1 MRRRD
6 FLAAVPALAT
16 ALKTMP
22 PASAAPASPELK
34 LQYRQPAARWADA
47 LPLGNGRLGAMVTG
61 GVERER
67 IYLNEDTLWSGFP
80 TERDTPPEPGALA
93 EVRRLILQ
101 QKDYV
106 AGDEAAKKLQ
116 GPFTE
121 SYQPLGELI
130 VEFDGRTGAEDYRIE
145 LDLDAAVCRTTYR
158 AGPASFAREAF
169 VSAPDQVLVCRLDSS
184 AGGGL
189 NCTLRLKSP
198 MPFQAAAEGA
208 WLRLTARA
216 PAHAEPSYRNMPE
229 PLRYD
234 DAEGKGMRAEALLLA
249 IADDGSVTAAGG
261 ALRVERATRV
271 TLLLA
276 AATGFRGF
284 DKLPDLGADQIH
296 ASCLRTLEAARKKSY
311 AALRE
316 AHVAEHCALFRRVA
330 LELPAT
336 EASALPTG
344 ERLAR
349 NKDQADPSLAALYF
363 QYGRYLLIAS
373 SRRGSQAANL
383 QGIWSDTQMP
393 PWSSNYTTNINV
405 EMNYW
410 PAEVAN
416 LSECH
421 EPLFDLIED
430 LSHTGARSAR
440 IAYGLDGWV
449 AHHNSDL
456 WRRSNAVGMKTGDP
470 RWANWPMAA
479 PWLCEHLWEH
489 YLFTG
494 DREFLARRAWPLM
507 KTAAQFLL
515 GWLVDDGQGGL
526 TTCPSIS
533 PENGFYAPGTDRKVA
548 TVDAGCTM
556 DRALIQELFGNCMA
570 ATRVLDRDRGFA
582 AQLEAAL
589 KRLAPFLKGS
599 EGQLLEWSQEY
610 AEPEPGHRHMS
621 HLYTLHPSPLFTWT
635 RTPEWMEAVRRSLD
649 LRLKSG
655 GVHTGWSAAWIVCFR
670 ARLRQGSEAGGA
682 LSRLFAQSTNL
693 NLLDTHPTGDGGAI
707 FQIDGNFGATAGIAE
722 MLLQSH
728 DGEISFLPALPPEW
742 SAGAYRG
749 LRARGGLTVGVEW
762 RKGQAVSAQLDAG
775 QSGEFILRP
784 PAGQSVREVR
794 QAGRALA
801 FEKLS
806 EGRTRVKLAAGSS
819 TVVAFS

>member
-6 FLAAVPALAT
+6 FFAAVPALAT
-16 ALKTMP
+16 ALKTSP

-34 LQYRQPAARWADA
+34 LWYRQPAARWADA

-61 GVERER
+61 GLERER
-67 IYLNEDTLWSGFP
+67 IYLNQDTLWSGFP
-80 TERDTPPEPGALA
+80 TGRDTPPEPGALA
-93 EVRRLILQ
+93 AVRRLILQ

-106 AGDEAAKKLQ
+106 AGSEAAKKLQ

-121 SYQPLGELI
+121 SYQPLGELN
-130 VEFDGRTGAEDYRIE
+130 VEFDGHAGAGDYR
-145 LDLDAAVCRTTYR
+145 LDLDLDSAICRCTYR
-158 AGPASFAREAF
+158 VGPASFTREAF
-169 VSAPDQVLVCRLDSS
+169 VSAPDQVLAVRLESS
-184 AGGGL
+184 AAGAL
-189 NCTLRLKSP
+189 NCTLRLKSL
-198 MPFQAAAEGA
+198 MPFHAAADRA
-208 WLRLTARA
+208 WLRLTAKA
-216 PAHAEPSYRNMPE
+216 PAHAEPNYRNTAE
-229 PLRYD
+229 PIRYD
-234 DAEGKGMRAEALLLA
+234 QAEGKGMRAEALLLA
-249 IADDGSVTAAGG
+249 IAENGSVTPAGDTLRLEG
-261 ALRVERATRV
+261 ATAV

-284 DKLPDLGADQIH
+284 DKLPDLGADEIH
-296 ASCLRTLEAARKKSY
+296 ARCLRTLDAARKKPY

-316 AHVAEHCALFRRVA
+316 AHVSEHRALFRRVA
-330 LELPAT
+330 LDLPAT

-349 NKDQADPSLAALYF
+349 NKEQPDPSLAALYF

-383 QGIWSDTQMP
+383 QGIWSDTLMP
-393 PWSSNYTTNINV
+393 PWSANYTTNINV

-410 PAEVAN
+410 PAEAAN
-416 LSECH
+416 LGDCH
-421 EPLFDLIED
+421 EPLFDFIED
-430 LSHTGARSAR
+430 VSRNGAHTARV
-440 IAYGLDGWV
+440 AYGLDGWV

-456 WRRSNAVGMKTGDP
+456 WRLSNAVGMNTGDP

-494 DREFLARRAWPLM
+494 DSDFLAQRAWPLM
-507 KTAAQFLL
+507 RSAAQFLL

-556 DRALIQELFGNCMA
+556 DRALIRELFGNCIA
-570 ATRVLDRDRGFA
+570 ATRALGRDRDFA

-589 KRLAPFLKGS
+589 KRLAPFRKGS
-599 EGQLLEWSQEY
+599 QGQLLEWSQEF

-621 HLYTLHPSPLFTWT
+621 HLYTIYPSPLFTWT
-635 RTPEWMEAVRRSLD
+635 RTPEWLEAARRSLD
-649 LRLKSG
+649 LRLQSG
-655 GVHTGWSAAWIVCFR
+655 GGHTGWSAAWIVCFR
-670 ARLRQGSEAGGA
+670 ARLRQGGEAGAA
-682 LSRLFAQSTNL
+682 LSRLFAQSTNS
-693 NLLDTHPTGDGGAI
+693 NLFDTHPTGDGGAI

-728 DGEISFLPALPPEW
+728 DGEISFLPALPPAW
-742 SAGAYRG
+742 SSGSYRG
-749 LRARGGLTVGVEW
+749 LRARGGLTVGLEW
-762 RKGQAVSAQLDAG
+762 KQGQAVSAQLDAARD
-775 QSGEFILRP
+775 GEFVLRSP
-784 PAGQSVREVR
+784 LGQTVHELR
-794 QAGRALA
+794 QAGRAIA
-801 FEKLS
+801 FDTLS
-806 EGRTRVKLAAGSS
+806 EGRARVKLAAGSS
-819 TVVAFS
+819 TAVAFS

>member
-6 FLAAVPALAT
+6 FFATVPALAT
-16 ALKTMP
+16 ALKTIS
-22 PASAAPASPELK
+22 PACAAPVSPELK
-34 LQYRQPAARWADA
+34 LWYRQPAARWADA
-47 LPLGNGRLGAMVTG
+47 LPLGNGRLGAMVMG
-61 GVERER
+61 GIERER
-67 IYLNEDTLWSGFP
+67 VYLNEDTLWSGFP
-80 TERDTPPEPGALA
+80 TDRDALAEPGALA

-101 QKDYV
+101 QKDFV
-106 AGDEAAKKLQ
+106 AGNEAAKKLQ

-121 SYQPLGELI
+121 GYQPLGELAI
-130 VEFDGRTGAEDYRIE
+130 EFDSHAGAEDYRLE
-145 LDLDAAVCRTTYR
+145 LDLDAAICQTTYR
-158 AGPASFAREAF
+158 VGPAAITREAF
-169 VSAPDQVLVCRLDSS
+169 VSAPDQVLVFRLESS
-184 AGGGL
+184 VPGGL
-189 NCTLRLKSP
+189 NCTLRLKSL
-198 MPFQAAAEGA
+198 MPFRVTADGA
-208 WLRLTARA
+208 WLRLTAKA
-216 PAHAEPSYRNMPE
+216 PAHAEPDYRGMPE

-234 DAEGKGMRAEALLLA
+234 EAEGKGMRAEALLVA
-249 IADDGSVTAAGG
+249 IAGDGSLQAAGD
-261 ALRVERATRV
+261 ALRVERATTV

-296 ASCLRTLEAARKKSY
+296 ARCLRTLEAARKKSY
-311 AALRE
+311 ASLRE
-316 AHVAEHCALFRRVA
+316 AHLAEHRALFRRVA
-330 LELPAT
+330 LELPAG
-336 EASALPTG
+336 EASALPTA

-349 NKDQADPSLAALYF
+349 HKEQPDPSLAALYF

-393 PWSSNYTTNINV
+393 PWSANYTTNINV

-421 EPLFDLIED
+421 EPLFDFIED
-430 LSHTGARSAR
+430 LSRTGAHTAST
-440 IAYGLDGWV
+440 AYGLDGWV

-456 WRRSNAVGMKTGDP
+456 WRLSNAVGMKTGDP

-507 KTAAQFLL
+507 KSAAQFLL

-533 PENGFYAPGTDRKVA
+533 PENGFYAPGTADKVV

-556 DRALIQELFGNCMA
+556 DRALIRELFGNCITA
-570 ATRVLDRDRGFA
+570 AHVLDRDRDFA

-589 KRLAPFLKGS
+589 KRLAPFRKGS
-599 EGQLLEWSQEY
+599 QGQLLEWSQEY

-635 RTPEWMEAVRRSLD
+635 RTPEWMEAARRSLD
-649 LRLKSG
+649 LRLASG
-655 GVHTGWSAAWIVCFR
+655 GGHTGWSAAWIVCFR
-670 ARLRQGSEAGGA
+670 ARLRQGSEAGEA
-682 LSRLFAQSTNL
+682 LSRLFAQSTNG
-693 NLLDTHPTGDGGAI
+693 NLLDTHPTGNGGAI

-728 DGEISFLPALPPEW
+728 DGEITFLPALPPAW
-742 SAGAYRG
+742 SAGSYRG
-749 LRARGGLTVGVEW
+749 LRARGGLTVGVDW
-762 RKGQAVSAQLDAG
+762 KQGKAVSARLDAAR
-775 QSGEFILRP
+775 SGEFILRP
-784 PAGQSVREVR
+784 PAGQSIRKLR
-794 QAGRALA
+794 QAGRAIA

-806 EGRTRVKLAAGSS
+806 EGRARVKLAAGSS
-819 TVVAFS
+819 TVVTL